1 MKRLVIMLLVTGL
14 LTTTVLAASTT
25 PTLSAEEIEKRAAYG
40 VHIDSY
46 MEEYRGL
53 EEGIY
58 IVAHKEGYEG
68 KTGVVWTY
76 YNKELTD
83 FSCIVL
89 GEGEGY
95 IEVTERDSLVIVENV
110 VLTKMADIV
119 ETEVKEE
126 FEEGV
131 YLIGKDIE
139 PGIYRVEGHGYIQNL
154 RNIFLDTQGQIEDM
168 VILQDGEIVE
178 FEVVEGTYAVRLIGV
193 TAIKVK

>member
-1 MKRLVIMLLVTGL
+1 MKKLVIILIVLGL
-14 LTTTVLAASTT
+14 LTTTVSAADTT
-25 PTLSAEEIEKRAAYG
+25 KLTAEEIEKRAAYG
-40 VHIDSY
+40 VHIGSY
-46 MEEYRGL
+46 MKEYRGL

-58 IVAHKEGYEG
+58 IVTHKEGYED

-95 IEVTERDSLVIVENV
+95 IEITERDSLVIVENV

-119 ETEVKEE
+119 ETEVKEK
-126 FEEGV
+126 FEEGI

-139 PGIYRVEGHGYIQNL
+139 PGIYTVEGHGYIQNL

-178 FEVVEGTYAVRLIGV
+178 FGVVEGTYAVRLIGV
-193 TAIKVK
+193 TATRIR